1 MSHRLYAHYLDVT
14 RYPDYSRRHL
24 RVPSWE
30 TFANKIQ
37 FASLRGFKLE
47 GDKLVGIADIL
58 EMYTKR
64 FGLGRV
70 IWPFFTLYKA
80 SNLEELTAEF
90 KKRGLY
96 LFDVWGYVPVFAG
109 SPDNAM
115 SELIPRPGQVA
126 FFERELGDHF
136 LGIDNGEQDGRYNW
150 AGGPQMCPAPLEH
163 RVHYLDHH
171 HYFRRMGDDLGNH
184 MTALVSLTSGHYFAH
199 EGNTI
204 LVGAETAQGLPNAQM
219 YYSFLRG
226 AGKQYGVHWFGNA
239 SVFNRWG
246 YKNYTVPEVTKGAEG
261 YLTGP
266 EAGSSL
272 ALLRRLIW
280 THVQDNSVLAG
291 YESGWIL
298 GEGDGA
304 TLSPIGRLQR
314 DAQRV
319 VEDRDRAG
327 VHLTPVALMLD
338 FASGW
343 VPARHLYSRK
353 AYQVWGGVPY
363 GPGDYLMH
371 RVFSLLYPGYEDASY
386 FHDERGF
393 ITPTPYG
400 DIADVVFSDAP
411 AWMLAQYAAVVLSG
425 ELYGDL
431 DEVAHNLRAYVEGG
445 GRLVLTAANA
455 ARLGPELTGVEV
467 GPESVRFESGTQL
480 KVDGK
485 PIREPH
491 AFELRKG
498 SILEDADVVVRCG
511 RVPAVVRRALGRG
524 EVLLLLSPFGI
535 NADRLARGPVPVQEE
550 KPLAQPFRLCAHVER
565 VLDGVFGSLA
575 PFSVG
580 EGLASVTSRKGKG
593 EYELLVL
600 NNGLKERPFAITST
614 LGTLRAVREVTLGDD
629 LTDERGYRPWQHEKA
644 DLGRNSEARIAGLAV
659 RLFEVSLR
667 ERGTTELPAVKPPP
681 RVERRGIALRGILSL
696 EDAIRERSTFFAHY
710 DTVTVSWRYLADR
723 DRAFLAKEGAWLGRQ
738 KLRVIADF
746 SPGLNLYPDLLLVD
760 NVPGHWERSRDLIT
774 GVLDKMKEAGAQ
786 DALFTLHRHTEGAS
800 FTAQQMEE
808 SMAGHL
814 RELCE
819 YAGARGITLHLQNHP
834 NRFFPSSA
842 ELLRFVAFLGKA
854 NVRYALNVGHLLA
867 YRGAGGEREELQAE
881 AGDALELVLL
891 SSPFVDDSEL
901 VYDSHLPVV
910 GSPYAAKARALTR
923 KLAGKVLILDALFPD
938 RDAEFAEALALFPAP
953 GRPSAS
959 S

>member
-47 GDKLVGIADIL
+47 GGKLVGIADIL
-58 EMYTKR
+58 DMYTKR

-593 EYELLVL
+593 EY
-600 NNGLKERPFAITST
+600 
-614 LGTLRAVREVTLGDD
+614 
-629 LTDERGYRPWQHEKA
+629 
-644 DLGRNSEARIAGLAV
+644 
-659 RLFEVSLR
+659 
-667 ERGTTELPAVKPPP
+667 
-681 RVERRGIALRGILSL
+681 
-696 EDAIRERSTFFAHY
+696 
-710 DTVTVSWRYLADR
+710 
-723 DRAFLAKEGAWLGRQ
+723 
-738 KLRVIADF
+738 
-746 SPGLNLYPDLLLVD
+746 
-760 NVPGHWERSRDLIT
+760 
-774 GVLDKMKEAGAQ
+774 
-786 DALFTLHRHTEGAS
+786 
-800 FTAQQMEE
+800 
-808 SMAGHL
+808 
-814 RELCE
+814 
-819 YAGARGITLHLQNHP
+819 
-834 NRFFPSSA
+834 
-842 ELLRFVAFLGKA
+842 
-854 NVRYALNVGHLLA
+854 
-867 YRGAGGEREELQAE
+867 
-881 AGDALELVLL
+881 
-891 SSPFVDDSEL
+891 
-901 VYDSHLPVV
+901 
-910 GSPYAAKARALTR
+910 
-923 KLAGKVLILDALFPD
+923 
-938 RDAEFAEALALFPAP
+938 
-953 GRPSAS
+953 
-959 S
+959 